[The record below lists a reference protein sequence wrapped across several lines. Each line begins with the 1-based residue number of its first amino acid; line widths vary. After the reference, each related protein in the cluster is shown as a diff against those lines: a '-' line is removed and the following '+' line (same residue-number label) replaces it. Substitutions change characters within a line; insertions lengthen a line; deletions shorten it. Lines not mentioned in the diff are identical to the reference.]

1 VPAGKAGR
9 APRLAAAGRALGA
22 PSRAEFSQDYVQ
34 SRQCCVTEKVRKDG
48 RSSADPFMKAFDIL
62 FANTGLR

>member
-1 VPAGKAGR
+1 
-9 APRLAAAGRALGA
+9 
-22 PSRAEFSQDYVQ
+22 VQ